1 MLVCVEAVLNAQLAE
16 MKVILIEGTIEEAL
30 DRTHMTLLAFCA
42 LMYMHHSLWLKWDL
56 YFLGCLDLFG
66 FS

>member
-42 LMYMHHSLWLKWDL
+42 LMYMHHSLWL
-56 YFLGCLDLFG
+56 
-66 FS
+66 